1 MHPGHGMALPVVGRA
16 LCGGRSGGV
25 AAAPVMPGVRGA
37 MIFRSGY
44 ERFDILTD
52 QRRERAPYPRVN
64 RPGLSEGSGLLLA
77 FETGDLPQAQCG
89 ESGDPIPSSLAT
101 SGILRSRSSTSSIA
115 RRRSS
120 SEYFL
125 GLAMTQSPS
134 PGPKAKERALHETRD
149 GSSSPRS
156 GCHSPVERTRFAP
169 WSVRWARQ
177 VLNL

>member
-1 MHPGHGMALPVVGRA
+1 
-16 LCGGRSGGV
+16 
-25 AAAPVMPGVRGA
+25 

-52 QRRERAPYPRVN
+52 QRRERAPYPGVN
-64 RPGLSEGSGLLLA
+64 RPGLSESSGLLLA

-149 GSSSPRS
+149 GSSSPTFRVPFARGEDTVRTLVGS
-156 GCHSPVERTRFAP
+156 VGPTGFEPVTSR
-169 WSVRWARQ
+169 V
-177 VLNL
+177 

>member
-1 MHPGHGMALPVVGRA
+1 
-16 LCGGRSGGV
+16 
-25 AAAPVMPGVRGA
+25 

-52 QRRERAPYPRVN
+52 QRRERAPYPGVN
-64 RPGLSEGSGLLLA
+64 RPGLSESSGLLLA